1 MFKTAALLAHTVSY
15 LTAQRWM
22 SSLTAPEPF
31 MDIYSKKYFT
41 IILIFLKCSF
51 TPNKHLIVV
60 GRHVGVTN
68 QNLPWS
74 ALQDL

>member
-1 MFKTAALLAHTVSY
+1 
-15 LTAQRWM
+15 
-22 SSLTAPEPF
+22 